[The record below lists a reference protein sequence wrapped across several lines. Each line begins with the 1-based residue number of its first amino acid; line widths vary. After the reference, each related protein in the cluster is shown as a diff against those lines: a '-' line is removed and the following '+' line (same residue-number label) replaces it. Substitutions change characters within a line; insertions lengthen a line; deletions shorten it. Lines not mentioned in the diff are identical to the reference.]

1 MKYTNKLL
9 LYIDILGF
17 RDYISESVTNND
29 LLKNLFSAIEKKPS
43 KIQPEQYIL
52 LDIGDLSQAEVEISH
67 FSDTVV
73 LTTEDS
79 YRGLLYL
86 LMYSI
91 KVYYRLIK
99 LNLYFRGSIVSG
111 QIIHT
116 KDNIL
121 GHSLIKAYDLERDIA
136 NYPRV
141 IIDESALHVI
151 DKETK
156 ERQRFINQFIRNDH
170 TDNQKYVHVLF
181 AYGQMKFEVNQCN
194 ELFRNINYNIE
205 KAKMI
210 VDSKLS
216 RSIISKYI
224 WFSNYM
230 SDVTGK
236 QNLKLP
242 SILAR

>member
-1 MKYTNKLL
+1 MKYTNKFL

-17 RDYISESVTNND
+17 THYISESVTDND
-29 LLKNLFSAIEKKPS
+29 LLRRLFSAIEKPS
-43 KIQPEQYIL
+43 KIESEQYIL
-52 LDIGDLSQAEVEISH
+52 LDIGDLSQTEVEISH

-116 KDNIL
+116 KDNII
-121 GHSLIKAYDLERDIA
+121 GPSLIKAYNLEQNIA
-136 NYPRV
+136 KYPRV
-141 IIDESALHVI
+141 IIDESALYLI
-151 DKETK
+151 DNETK
-156 ERQRFINQFIRNDH
+156 ERQKYIKRFIRNDD

-194 ELFRNINYNIE
+194 ELFKSINYNIE
-205 KAKMI
+205 KAKKI
-210 VDSKLS
+210 VDSELS
-216 RSIISKYI
+216 ISIISKYI

-236 QNLKLP
+236 PNLELL
-242 SILAR
+242 SILLK

>member
-1 MKYTNKLL
+1 MKYTNKFL

-17 RDYISESVTNND
+17 THYISESVTDND
-29 LLKNLFSAIEKKPS
+29 LLRRLFSAIEKPS
-43 KIQPEQYIL
+43 KIESEQYIL
-52 LDIGDLSQAEVEISH
+52 LDIGDLSQTEVEISH

-116 KDNIL
+116 KDNII
-121 GHSLIKAYDLERDIA
+121 GPSLIKAYNLEQNIA
-136 NYPRV
+136 KYPRV
-141 IIDESALHVI
+141 IIDESALYLI
-151 DKETK
+151 DNETK
-156 ERQRFINQFIRNDH
+156 ERQKYIKRFIRNDD

-181 AYGQMKFEVNQCN
+181 AYGQMKFEVN
-194 ELFRNINYNIE
+194 LTFP
-205 KAKMI
+205 
-210 VDSKLS
+210 L
-216 RSIISKYI
+216 
-224 WFSNYM
+224 
-230 SDVTGK
+230 
-236 QNLKLP
+236 
-242 SILAR
+242 